1 MYSCFKILLS
11 THFLVL
17 FFFFSIISE
26 HWCSSNVL
34 HLLTTQQ
41 GTTQDHSLTCQVL
54 FQDSL
59 QLYNVLQPCEHLP
72 LHLRQRLPTEGIYN
86 LWKCKFS
93 CCDFNLVCIIQELKE
108 DLGV

>member
-17 FFFFSIISE
+17 DEGGAVIPESGFRSQ
-26 HWCSSNVL
+26 VL

-72 LHLRQRLPTEGIYN
+72 LHLRQHLPTEGIYN